1 MTRINPMP
9 GIAAADESAITQIQP
24 LLVSIAPRV
33 LLVDDDEIVIERLR
47 DLVTAAGFEV
57 STAANGAE
65 ALAELRRH
73 FAPIVIMDR
82 NMPGMDGLEV
92 TRTIRDDQ
100 QFPGYVYIM
109 LCTAH
114 DSEDE
119 ILTGLEA
126 GADDYISKR
135 VSGTQLLARLATARR
150 ILSLEHSLKMVIEE
164 RRRMAMT
171 DSLTG
176 AHNRRYFMNHMRR
189 ELKRARRLGGDLS
202 LLVCD
207 IDHFKHI
214 NDRHGHAAGDDVL
227 VEFVR
232 RVQESLPRDYDWCAR
247 MGGEEFAI
255 VLPQTPL
262 AGGGTVAEKIR
273 HAVAAAPMVTTAGNV
288 EVTVSVGVTS
298 LSVLTDPGAA
308 TAEQLLRRADDCL
321 YTSKNHGRDRVTL
334 DGVTA
339 PSTGTDTPLKSLKSL
354 LYVDDDADIRE
365 IVQMSLSL
373 DGDLEV
379 HTSDGGER
387 ALLKM
392 RVEQPDL
399 VVLDVMMPG
408 MDGPTLLR
416 RMRSDPELARIPV
429 VFMTAKASAS
439 EAGRLRELSAIGVI
453 AKPFDPMTL
462 GKQVRALWQ
471 AH

>member
-1 MTRINPMP
+1 
-9 GIAAADESAITQIQP
+9 
-24 LLVSIAPRV
+24 
-33 LLVDDDEIVIERLR
+33 
-47 DLVTAAGFEV
+47 
-57 STAANGAE
+57 
-65 ALAELRRH
+65 
-73 FAPIVIMDR
+73 
-82 NMPGMDGLEV
+82 
-92 TRTIRDDQ
+92 
-100 QFPGYVYIM
+100 M

-119 ILTGLEA
+119 ILSGLKA

-150 ILSLEHSLKMVIEE
+150 ILSLEHSLKLVIEE

-171 DSLTG
+171 DALTG

-214 NDRHGHAAGDDVL
+214 NDRNGHAAGDDVL

-232 RVQESLPRDYDWCAR
+232 RIQKSLPREYDWCAR
-247 MGGEEFAI
+247 MGGEEFTV

-262 AGGGTVAEKIR
+262 GGAGKVAEKIR
-273 HAVAAAPMVTTAGNV
+273 LAVASSPMVTSAGNV
-288 EVTVSVGVTS
+288 EVTVSIGVTS
-298 LSVLTDPGAA
+298 LSMLGNPGEAS
-308 TAEQLLRRADDCL
+308 AEQLLRRADDCL
-321 YTSKNHGRDRVTL
+321 YTSKNTGRDRVTL
-334 DGVTA
+334 DGA
-339 PSTGTDTPLKSLKSL
+339 PAASPAAGKPLKSL
-354 LYVDDDADIRE
+354 LYVDDDSDIRE
-365 IVQMSLSL
+365 IVHMSLSL
-373 DGDLEV
+373 DGDLKV
-379 HTSDGGER
+379 LTSDGGER

-392 RVEQPDL
+392 KVEKPDL

-408 MDGPTLLR
+408 MDGPSLLR

-429 VFMTAKASAS
+429 IFMTAKVSAS
-439 EAGRLRELSAIGVI
+439 ETGRLRELSSIGII

-462 GKQVRALWQ
+462 GKQVRALWE